1 MENTIQFQ
9 EVVQKAFG
17 KYYDHSNYPTT
28 VASELLQVL
37 STKYENNLTLFKEE
51 FVKPTQKLLETLK
64 QNKMHLYTKQDQK
77 VKIIVHLALSVEVQ
91 TGEFF
96 FSVGHTNP
104 GTLTVKFCKY
114 VTQLDDGINLAEPK
128 YTTVKMTVDKN
139 SLNECLTL
147 DYFKDLRENGEKMG
161 TERTSVMFRL
171 CWVKVLDQNVVGG
184 FLKIYDAKKILS
196 HRKQKKLVKSIS
208 SPVPIQQ
215 ANIQPF
221 HKPQQVSDDA
231 SLISHHPMEE
241 GLHPPSKI
249 TRQQAYDSSDPVV
262 SKEPEM
268 EWQEDPTGMGGGGY
282 VPSTS
287 DNLNLP
293 TDLQIAS
300 NKPVASKPPVN
311 EWKSQ
316 NIDSR
321 SGDSFGCSS
330 LSPTASG
337 NIHVSTVFVSS
348 GPEALCLIDSLKIS
362 AHNDNNEYGRQGIES
377 GGTGLAPSNTSA
389 KDVSNGYVREF
400 EGIGPTGTPGVH
412 LMAEGNNP
420 QPANNVS
427 SDKPASSKPSG
438 ASLSDGGTKEK
449 PANDVDDGYVERIKG
464 MDPSSTS
471 SSMAQAAEKNG
482 GLAKEVNDGYVSEDK
497 ATDPK

>member
-9 EVVQKAFG
+9 EEVQEAFG

-37 STKYENNLTLFKEE
+37 STKYENNLTLFKED

-64 QNKMHLYTKQDQK
+64 QNQMHLYTKQDQK
-77 VKIIVHLALSVEVQ
+77 VKIIVHLALSKTVQ

-96 FSVGHTNP
+96 FCVGHTNP

-114 VTQLDDGINLAEPK
+114 VTQLENGINLAEPK

-196 HRKQKKLVKSIS
+196 HRKQKLVKSIS

-215 ANIQPF
+215 VNIQPF

-231 SLISHHPMEE
+231 SFINHQHMEE
-241 GLHPPSKI
+241 LNSASKI
-249 TRQQAYDSSDPVV
+249 TRQQAYEDS
-262 SKEPEM
+262 
-268 EWQEDPTGMGGGGY
+268 DPTGMGGGGY
-282 VPSTS
+282 VTSTS
-287 DNLNLP
+287 DNLNSP
-293 TDLQIAS
+293 PDLKIVSDTA
-300 NKPVASKPPVN
+300 VASKPPVN
-311 EWKSQ
+311 EWK
-316 NIDSR
+316 
-321 SGDSFGCSS
+321 
-330 LSPTASG
+330 T
-337 NIHVSTVFVSS
+337 
-348 GPEALCLIDSLKIS
+348 
-362 AHNDNNEYGRQGIES
+362 HNDNNEYGQQGIES

-389 KDVSNGYVREF
+389 KDVREF
-400 EGIGPTGTPGVH
+400 EGIGPTG
-412 LMAEGNNP
+412 NNP
-420 QPANNVS
+420 QPANNVN
-427 SDKPASSKPSG
+427 SDKPASSIPSG
-438 ASLSDGGTKEK
+438 ASSSDGGTKEK
-449 PANDVDDGYVERIKG
+449 PANDVDDGYVGRTKG

-471 SSMAQAAEKNG
+471 NSMAQTTEKNG
-482 GLAKEVNDGYVSEDK
+482 GLAKEVSDGYVSQEK
-497 ATDPK
+497 ATDPNK